1 MMNMLVGVLVEVI
14 KTVSE
19 IEREQNLGL
28 GIDRKTT
35 FRRQQGRHDDQPTCV
50 LTTSSGRITQK
61 QVLLRDW
68 LLFFGME

>member
-35 FRRQQGRHDDQPTCV
+35 FRRQPGRHDDQPTCV